1 MLALIR
7 LYQIIVS
14 PLLPPSCRFVPTCST
29 YAFLAINRYGILK
42 GGSLTVMRL
51 LKCHPFHVGGYDPL
65 K

>member
-1 MLALIR
+1 MLALIK

-51 LKCHPFHVGGYDPL
+51 LKCHPFHAGGYDPL